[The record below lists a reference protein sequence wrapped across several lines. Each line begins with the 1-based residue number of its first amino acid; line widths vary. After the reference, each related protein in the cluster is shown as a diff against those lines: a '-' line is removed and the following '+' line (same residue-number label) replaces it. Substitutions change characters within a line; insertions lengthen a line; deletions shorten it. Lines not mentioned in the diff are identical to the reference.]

1 MQRKI
6 EYFQTEAGERDEWR
20 VCNKGPVSS
29 LTSLAWPG
37 LALVMKEKRGLADKY
52 KSDKD

>member
-29 LTSLAWPG
+29 LAWPG
-37 LALVMKEKRGLADKY
+37 PGNEGEAGAGRQI
-52 KSDKD
+52 

>member
-29 LTSLAWPG
+29 LAWPG